1 MFQVARD
8 PCSGWQVMKAE
19 IVSIGTE
26 LLLGTIN
33 DTNAQ
38 YLAQRLAELG
48 IDCYFVSQVGDN
60 PVRLAE
66 VLRRAWERSD
76 LTVTT
81 GGLGPTGDDLTREV
95 IAQVLGEEP
104 AVDSVLEENLRGWYA
119 RRGVVM
125 PERNLKQATLIPS
138 AQAILN
144 PVGTAPGWWVQRDDA
159 SGKRMIV
166 SMPGVPFEMKRMWEN
181 EVEPRLA
188 STTGTVIVSRTLKTL
203 GIGESAVEEM
213 VDDLMTGSNPTL
225 APYAKADGVHLR
237 ITAKAAD
244 RAQGEAMIEELER
257 KVRERLGAAVYGV
270 DSETPQSAVHRA
282 LADAGLGVIVLEV
295 GSGAIGSLGPS
306 LVNYQQLLGTF
317 AAPSLEQ
324 MARSLNIETEGSTL
338 ENVGKDLLARTG
350 ADLLVGVQ
358 VEQEP
363 AGTDGVTVKF
373 DASMCVLSARD
384 GAKTVRATQSWKT
397 ASSEVGRLVGL
408 AALNLLRRFL
418 EQLSGSKR

>member
-1 MFQVARD
+1 
-8 PCSGWQVMKAE
+8 MKAE

-38 YLAQRLAELG
+38 YLAQHLAELG

-76 LTVTT
+76 LTITT
-81 GGLGPTGDDLTREV
+81 GGLGPTGDDLTREA
-95 IAQVLGEEP
+95 IGEVLGEEP
-104 AVDSVLEENLRGWYA
+104 TLDPALEASLRGWYA
-119 RRGVVM
+119 RRSAVM
-125 PERNLKQATLIPS
+125 PERNLKQATLVPS
-138 AQAILN
+138 AQVIQN
-144 PVGTAPGWWVQRDDA
+144 PVGTAPGWWVQRSDTGG
-159 SGKRMIV
+159 SHIIV

-181 EVEPRLA
+181 EVEPRLISA
-188 STTGTVIVSRTLKTL
+188 TGTVIVSRTLKTL

-213 VDDLMTGSNPTL
+213 VDDLMKGSNPTL

-244 RAQGEAMIEELER
+244 RHQCEALIHELES
-257 KVRERLGAAVYGV
+257 KVRERLGTAIYGV
-270 DSETPQSAVHRA
+270 DSETPRSTVQQA
-282 LADAGLGVIVLEV
+282 LADAGLSVIVLEV
-295 GSGAIGSLGPS
+295 GRGAIGAVGPS
-306 LVNYQQLLGTF
+306 LVNYDRLLGTF

-324 MARSLNIETEGSTL
+324 MARSLSVEVAGSTL
-338 ENVGKDLLARTG
+338 ENLGQNLLERVG
-350 ADLLVGVQ
+350 ADLLIGAQ

-363 AGTDGVTVKF
+363 AETDGVTVKF
-373 DASMCVLSARD
+373 DASMCVLSTRD
-384 GAKTVRATQSWKT
+384 VERIFRATQSWKT
-397 ASSEVGRLVGL
+397 ASSEVGRLVEL

-418 EQLSGSKR
+418 EQRSELKR

>member
-1 MFQVARD
+1 
-8 PCSGWQVMKAE
+8 MKAE

-81 GGLGPTGDDLTREV
+81 GGLGPTGDDLTREA
-95 IAQVLGEEP
+95 IAEVLGEEP
-104 AVDSVLEENLRGWYA
+104 VVDSALEESLRSWYA
-119 RRGVVM
+119 RRGTVM
-125 PERNLKQATLIPS
+125 PERNLKQATLIRS

-144 PVGTAPGWWVQRDDA
+144 PVGTAPGWWVERDNG
-159 SGKRMIV
+159 SSSRIIV

-237 ITAKAAD
+237 ITAKAPD
-244 RAQGEAMIEELER
+244 RRQGEAMIAELER
-257 KVRERLGAAVYGV
+257 RVRERLGDAIYGV
-270 DSETPQSAVHRA
+270 DAETPQSAVQRA
-282 LADAGLGVIVLEV
+282 LADAELSVIVLEV
-295 GSGAIGSLGPS
+295 GNGAIGALGPS
-306 LVNYQQLLGTF
+306 LVNYGRLLGTF
-317 AAPSLEQ
+317 SAPSLEQ
-324 MARSLNIETEGSTL
+324 MARSLNIKTEGSTL
-338 ENVGKDLLARTG
+338 ESAGQELLARTG
-350 ADLLVGVQ
+350 ADLLVGVE
-358 VEQEP
+358 VGQEP
-363 AGTDGVTVKF
+363 LGIDGVTVKF
-373 DASMCVLSARD
+373 DASMCVLSAEDATR
-384 GAKTVRATQSWKT
+384 AVRATQSWKT

-408 AALNLLRRFL
+408 AALNLLRRFV
-418 EQLSGSKR
+418 EQHSET

>member
-1 MFQVARD
+1 
-8 PCSGWQVMKAE
+8 MKAE

-81 GGLGPTGDDLTREV
+81 GGLGPTGDDLTREA
-95 IAQVLGEEP
+95 IAEVVGEVLQVDPG
-104 AVDSVLEENLRGWYA
+104 LEENLRGWYA
-119 RRGVVM
+119 RRSTVM

-138 AQAILN
+138 AQAMMN
-144 PVGTAPGWWVQRDDA
+144 PIGTAPGWWVEHANAGGSRI
-159 SGKRMIV
+159 IV
-166 SMPGVPFEMKRMWEN
+166 SMPGVPFEMKRMWVN
-181 EVEPRLA
+181 EVEPRLVSA
-188 STTGTVIVSRTLKTL
+188 TGTVIVSRILKTL

-213 VDDLMTGSNPTL
+213 VDDLMVGSNPTL

-244 RAQGEAMIEELER
+244 RRQGEAMIEELEL
-257 KVRERLGAAVYGV
+257 KVRERLGTAIYGV
-270 DSETPQSAVHRA
+270 DSETPQSAVQQA
-282 LADAGLGVIVLEV
+282 LADAGLSVIVLEV
-295 GSGAIGSLGPS
+295 GRGAVASVGPS
-306 LVNYQQLLGTF
+306 LTSYGSLLGTF
-317 AAPSLEQ
+317 AAPSIGQMTRDLRIGAANPTLEQ
-324 MARSLNIETEGSTL
+324 LGQE
-338 ENVGKDLLARTG
+338 LLDRTG
-350 ADLLVGVQ
+350 AGILVGVQ
-358 VEQEP
+358 VEQES

-373 DASMCVLSARD
+373 DASLCVMGAGD
-384 GAKTVRATQSWKT
+384 GTRNVRATQSWKT

-408 AALNLLRRFL
+408 AALNLVRRYL
-418 EQLSGSKR
+418 EQLSEAKR

>member
-1 MFQVARD
+1 
-8 PCSGWQVMKAE
+8 MKAE

-81 GGLGPTGDDLTREV
+81 GGLGPTGDDLTKEA
-95 IAQVLGEEP
+95 IAEVLGEVLQ
-104 AVDSVLEENLRGWYA
+104 VDPGLEENLRGWYA
-119 RRGVVM
+119 RRSTVM

-159 SGKRMIV
+159 GGTRIIV

-213 VDDLMTGSNPTL
+213 VDDLTKGSNPTL

-244 RAQGEAMIEELER
+244 RHQGEAMIQELER
-257 KVRERLGAAVYGV
+257 KVRERLGAAIYGV
-270 DSETPQSAVHRA
+270 DSETPQSAVQQA
-282 LADAGLGVIVLEV
+282 LADAGLSVIVLEV
-295 GSGAIGSLGPS
+295 GSGAFGSLGPA
-306 LVNYQQLLGTF
+306 LVSFGGLLGTF

-324 MARSLNIETEGSTL
+324 MARSLNIEAEGSTL
-338 ENVGKDLLARTG
+338 ENVGQNILARTG
-350 ADLLVGVQ
+350 SDLLVGVQ

-373 DASMCVLSARD
+373 DASMCVLSEVD
-384 GAKTVRATQSWKT
+384 GTKSVRATQSWKT

>member
-1 MFQVARD
+1 
-8 PCSGWQVMKAE
+8 MKAE

-60 PVRLAE
+60 PTRLAE

-81 GGLGPTGDDLTREV
+81 GGLGPTGDDLTREA
-95 IAQVLGEEP
+95 IAEVLGESLQ
-104 AVDSVLEENLRGWYA
+104 VDRGLEENLRGWYA
-119 RRGVVM
+119 RRSTDM
-125 PERNLKQATLIPS
+125 PVRNLKQATLIPS

-144 PVGTAPGWWVQRDDA
+144 PIGTAPGWWVEREGTGG
-159 SGKRMIV
+159 SRIIV

-181 EVEPRLA
+181 EVEPRLV

-213 VDDLMTGSNPTL
+213 VDDLMTGANPTL

-244 RAQGEAMIEELER
+244 RRQGKAMIEELER
-257 KVRERLGAAVYGV
+257 LVRERLGGAIYGV
-270 DSETPQSAVHRA
+270 DSETPQSAVQQA
-282 LADAGLGVIVLEV
+282 LADAGLSVIVLEV
-295 GSGAIGSLGPS
+295 GSGAVGSLGSS
-306 LVNYQQLLGTF
+306 LVEYGKFMGTF

-324 MARSLNIETEGSTL
+324 MAKSLNITTKGSTL
-338 ENVGKDLLARTG
+338 ENLGHELLARTG
-350 ADLLVGVQ
+350 ADLLVGAE

-363 AGTDGVTVKF
+363 AGADGVTVKF
-373 DASMCVLSARD
+373 DASLCVLGAGD
-384 GAKTVRATQSWKT
+384 GTRTVRATQSWKT

-408 AALNLLRRFL
+408 AALNLVRRYL
-418 EQLSGSKR
+418 EKLTEANR